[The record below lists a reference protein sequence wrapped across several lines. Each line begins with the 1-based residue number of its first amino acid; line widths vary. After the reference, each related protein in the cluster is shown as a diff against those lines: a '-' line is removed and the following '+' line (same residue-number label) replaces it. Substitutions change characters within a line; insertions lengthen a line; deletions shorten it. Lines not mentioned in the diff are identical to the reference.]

1 MTDKGSLIVLS
12 GPSGTGKGT
21 LLAKFKEL
29 YGSSRVVYSVSD
41 TTRAPRTG
49 EIPDVSY
56 HYITN
61 EEFNEKIANDG
72 YLEYAKY
79 CENQYGTP
87 KKQAMDNLQKGIDV
101 VLEIETVGA
110 RKVKANYPDAVMVF
124 VLPPSLDELKRRLVG
139 RGTESMEV
147 IEKRFEAAKEELKL
161 APLYDYVIVN
171 DDIEK
176 ATEKFNSVITAERL
190 KTKNNNKIIEEVCR

>member
-29 YGSSRVVYSVSD
+29 YGSDRVVYSISD
-41 TTRAPRTG
+41 TTRAPRPG

-61 EEFNEKIANDG
+61 EEFDEKKANDG
-72 YLEYAKY
+72 YLEFAKY

-87 KKQAMDNLQKGIDV
+87 KKQAMDNLQNGIDV

-124 VLPPSLDELKRRLVG
+124 VLPPSLQELKRRLIC

-161 APLYDYVIVN
+161 ASLYDYVIVN
-171 DDIEK
+171 DEIKK
-176 ATEKFNSVITAERL
+176 ATEEFNSVIIAERL
-190 KTKNNNKIIEEVCR
+190 KTKNNNKKIEEVCR

>member
-1 MTDKGSLIVLS
+1 MIDKGSLIVLS

-21 LLAKFKEL
+21 LLAEFKKV
-29 YGSSRVVYSVSD
+29 YGSESIVYSVSD
-41 TTRAPRTG
+41 TTRAIRPG

-61 EEFNEKIANDG
+61 EEFNHKKENGG
-72 YLEYAKY
+72 YLEYASF

-87 KKQAMDNLQKGIDV
+87 KKFVMDNLEKGIDV

-110 RKVKANYPDAVMVF
+110 RKVKESYPDAVMVF
-124 VLPPSLDELKRRLVG
+124 ILPPSLDELKRRLIG

-147 IEKRFEAAKEELKL
+147 IEKRFNAAKDELKL
-161 APLYDYVIVN
+161 AVLYDYVIVN
-171 DDIEK
+171 DSIEK
-176 ATEKFNSVITAERL
+176 ATYEFYSVITAERL
-190 KTKNNNKIIEEVCR
+190 KTKNNKKIISEVCK

>member
-21 LLAKFKEL
+21 LLSEFKKCF
-29 YGSSRVVYSVSD
+29 GSEKVVYSVSD
-41 TTRAPRTG
+41 TTRSPRPG

-61 EEFNEKIANDG
+61 EEFDKKKAEGG
-72 YLEYAKY
+72 YLEFAGY

-87 KKQAMDNLQKGIDV
+87 KKFAMDNLENGVDV
-101 VLEIETVGA
+101 ILEIETVGA

-124 VLPPSLDELKRRLVG
+124 VLPPSLDELKRRLIE
-139 RGTESMEV
+139 RGTESMDV

-171 DDIEK
+171 DEITK
-176 ATEKFNSVITAERL
+176 ATEEFNSVIMAERL
-190 KTKNNNKIIEEVCR
+190 KTKNNKKIIIEVCE

>member
-29 YGSSRVVYSVSD
+29 YGNDRVVYSISD
-41 TTRAPRTG
+41 TTRSPRKG

-61 EEFNEKIANDG
+61 EEFDEKKVNDG
-72 YLEYAKY
+72 YLEFAEF
-79 CENQYGTP
+79 CGNQYGTP
-87 KKQAMDNLQKGIDV
+87 KKFAMDNLQNGIDV

-124 VLPPSLDELKRRLVG
+124 VLPPSLQELKSRLIG
-139 RGTESMEV
+139 RGTESMDV

-161 APLYDYVIVN
+161 AMLYDYVIVN
-171 DDIEK
+171 DDIGK
-176 ATEKFNSVITAERL
+176 ATEKFNSVIIAERL

>member
-1 MTDKGSLIVLS
+1 MTNKGSLIVLS

-29 YGSSRVVYSVSD
+29 YGSDRVVYSISD
-41 TTRAPRTG
+41 TTRAPRQG

-61 EEFNEKIANDG
+61 EEFDEKKANDG
-72 YLEYAKY
+72 YLEFAKY

-87 KKQAMDNLQKGIDV
+87 KKFAMDNLEKGIDV

-110 RKVKANYPDAVMVF
+110 RKVKANYPEAVMVF
-124 VLPPSLDELKRRLVG
+124 ILPPSLDVLKNRLIG
-139 RGTESMEV
+139 RGTESMEL

-161 APLYDYVIVN
+161 ASLYDYVIVN
-171 DDIEK
+171 DEIKK
-176 ATEKFNSVITAERL
+176 ATEEFNSVIIAERL
-190 KTKNNNKIIEEVCR
+190 KTKNNNKKIEEVCR

>member
-1 MTDKGSLIVLS
+1 
-12 GPSGTGKGT
+12 
-21 LLAKFKEL
+21 
-29 YGSSRVVYSVSD
+29 
-41 TTRAPRTG
+41 
-49 EIPDVSY
+49 VSY